1 MESNMQ
7 HSMDH
12 AWKYFEIH
20 AQQRISVFNFYLAT
34 TGLVAA
40 GIGVCLQQ
48 GGGFSLLASGLSIFL
63 TFVSF
68 LFWKLDQ
75 RVSLL
80 IKRSERALAEIE
92 KSIKNDKLN
101 LFTEDS
107 SDTQLSNG
115 VFSVWSYGRCFRI
128 SFCVIGITSFLCA
141 LLMLTFQLTSK

>member
-1 MESNMQ
+1 MEDNMQ
-7 HSMDH
+7 HSMEH

-48 GGGFSLLASGLSIFL
+48 GGKFYLAAAGLSMFL

-80 IKRSERALAEIE
+80 IKRSEIALAEIE
-92 KSIKNDKLN
+92 KNIENDKLY
-101 LFTEDS
+101 LFTEDNF
-107 SDTQLSNG
+107 DIDLSNG
-115 VFSVWSYGRCFRI
+115 IFSVWTYGRCFRI
-128 SFCVIGITSFLCA
+128 SFGIIGIASFGCS
-141 LLMLTFQLTSK
+141 LLFLFFQFAGK